1 MHHRFARHAAAV
13 LGLAT
18 VLAAAPAAAADVSK
32 DDAVALVKKAT
43 AAYKSAGKDK
53 LLAEVN
59 SENGPYHKGELYV
72 FVYDLAGAIV
82 AHPVNPKLIGKNTYE
97 VPDVDGKFYRK
108 EIIDNARAGK
118 SGWVDYKY
126 KNPASGKVEHKLAY
140 YEPVGEIVAVAGI
153 YK

>member
-1 MHHRFARHAAAV
+1 MSWFKGSRVFA
-13 LGLAT
+13 LAT
-18 VLAAAPAAAADVSK
+18 ALLVLAAPAARAADAGK
-32 DDAVALVKKAT
+32 EEAVALVKKAV
-43 AAYKSAGKDK
+43 AAYKGSGKDK
-53 LLAEVN
+53 LLTDIN
-59 SENGPYHKGELYV
+59 TENGPYHKGELYV
-72 FVYDLAGAIV
+72 FAFDLKGVVI
-82 AHPVNPKLIGKNTYE
+82 AHPVNAKLVGKNTYD

-126 KNPASGKVEHKLAY
+126 KNPVSGKVEHKVAY

>member
-1 MHHRFARHAAAV
+1 MNLFVR
-13 LGLAT
+13 
-18 VLAAAPAAAADVSK
+18 PAALVCAAFITAVPALVQAAEPTR
-32 DDAVALVKKAT
+32 DDAVALVKKAA
-43 AAYKSAGKDK
+43 AAYKAAGKDK
-53 LLAEVN
+53 LLAEVGT
-59 SENGPYHKGELYV
+59 ENGPYHKGELYV
-72 FVYDLAGAIV
+72 FAYDLSGVIV
-82 AHPVNPKLIGKNTYE
+82 AHPVNPKLVGKNTYE

-126 KNPASGKVEHKLAY
+126 KNPASGKVEHKVAY

>member
-1 MHHRFARHAAAV
+1 MSHLFARPAALVAAA
-13 LGLAT
+13 LF
-18 VLAAAPAAAADVSK
+18 AASFAVQAAEPTK
-32 DDAVALVKKAT
+32 DEAVALVKKAA
-43 AAYKSAGKDK
+43 AAYKAAGKDK

-59 SENGPYHKGELYV
+59 TENGPYHKGELYV
-72 FVYDLAGAIV
+72 FVYDLQGAIV
-82 AHPVNPKLIGKNTYE
+82 AHPVNPKLVGKNTYD